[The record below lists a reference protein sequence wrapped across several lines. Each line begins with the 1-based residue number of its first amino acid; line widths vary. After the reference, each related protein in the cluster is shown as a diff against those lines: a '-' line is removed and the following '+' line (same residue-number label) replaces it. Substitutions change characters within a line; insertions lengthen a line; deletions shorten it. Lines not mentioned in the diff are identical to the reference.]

1 MPAKT
6 IFIGSLIIFNH
17 WLPYFP
23 FTLTMQLYS
32 SFHLEACREV
42 WNDRVKKLKIWLVKN
57 DLPCL
62 TWQIILR
69 LKYVLLMCKSVKI
82 CWSNLHQLVH
92 FSMKYGSNNF
102 ALVSTKIINHPDFL
116 LPGRSFF
123 EAKYVRPDEYSMSW
137 INSCMTWIKKWQK
150 IKEIVRMPDS

>member
-6 IFIGSLIIFNH
+6 IFIGCLIIFNH

-42 WNDRVKKLKIWLVKN
+42 WNDRVKKLKIWLVSLNMANHFKIKICASNVQKCKN
-57 DLPCL
+57 
-62 TWQIILR
+62 
-69 LKYVLLMCKSVKI
+69 LLM
-82 CWSNLHQLVH
+82 HQLVH
-92 FSMKYGSNNF
+92 FFMKYGSNNF